1 MKGTMGT
8 GNYTRHVLIF
18 PSIVVRFGVFSSR
31 WRSARSHSGNI
42 YLEPSLHLPLH
53 PAVSIPPSD
62 TVASIPPSGTLVDAM
77 VEKLPPPVRPV

>member
-1 MKGTMGT
+1 MFFRRAGGQRGLTLEI
-8 GNYTRHVLIF
+8 YI
-18 PSIVVRFGVFSSR
+18 
-31 WRSARSHSGNI
+31 SGNI